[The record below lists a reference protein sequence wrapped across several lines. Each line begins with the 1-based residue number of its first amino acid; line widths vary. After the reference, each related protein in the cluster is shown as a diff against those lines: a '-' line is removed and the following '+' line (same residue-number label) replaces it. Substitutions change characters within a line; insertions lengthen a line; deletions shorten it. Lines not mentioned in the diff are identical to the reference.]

1 MVQWWEWSA
10 HKDEDPIWT
19 PNSCKKPNMGVDKPV
34 LWGRG
39 RARDIYG
46 AVRGSRQSQ
55 ILRTPCW
62 LTVTAGCRHIF
73 LLLQIVAAL
82 HGQPWITLFQRFH
95 PHLDPYP
102 FCLCPNY
109 FLFLQ
114 SSQSSQQSSCR
125 NPPGVQV
132 STCDS
137 CCHCG
142 LRGFHLFRRW
152 CHCRPAGESRSVT
165 SFLLTSGGTTCPVH
179 CWTFPVE
186 CCLVTPPHPSGLYL
200 NITLVSSSLETPW
213 CGSPPCPPNSPHGTG
228 MRYLCFTTHP
238 VAHTCVCMMIHALP
252 P

>member
-1 MVQWWEWSA
+1 
-10 HKDEDPIWT
+10 
-19 PNSCKKPNMGVDKPV
+19 MGVDKPV

-109 FLFLQ
+109 FLFLHSLYSLLSRVVAGILPGCRSAHVTPAATVVCEASICSEGDATAVQ
-114 SSQSSQQSSCR
+114 LENPSQSLAS
-125 NPPGVQV
+125 
-132 STCDS
+132 
-137 CCHCG
+137 
-142 LRGFHLFRRW
+142 
-152 CHCRPAGESRSVT
+152 
-165 SFLLTSGGTTCPVH
+165 
-179 CWTFPVE
+179 
-186 CCLVTPPHPSGLYL
+186 Y
-200 NITLVSSSLETPW
+200 
-213 CGSPPCPPNSPHGTG
+213 
-228 MRYLCFTTHP
+228 
-238 VAHTCVCMMIHALP
+238 
-252 P
+252 